1 CGDSLNDFEDST
13 ATVWF
18 GSTPVNLGRPPHTQA
33 SECKAM
39 DDFGQYVGDANPFDS
54 NQIGAIFDPV
64 NGARDLNKLIP
75 KFFHKGHAFRITDAV
90 SLSNTG
96 FIAAQCLYENGN
108 AHACL
113 LTPNPVL
120 ILRDNIVAF
129 AQGDEECIQCTDI
142 LVPEAHRLP
151 ESLEGLTADKREAVI
166 ATVDK
171 IGVEIESLERERKI
185 SQPKALQL
193 IHDAQLVLFA
203 IEPRE

>member
-1 CGDSLNDFEDST
+1 
-13 ATVWF
+13 
-18 GSTPVNLGRPPHTQA
+18 
-33 SECKAM
+33 
-39 DDFGQYVGDANPFDS
+39 
-54 NQIGAIFDPV
+54 V

-75 KFFHKGHAFRITDAV
+75 PFFHKGHAFRITDAV

-129 AQGDEECIQCTDI
+129 AQGDEECIQCTTI
-142 LVPEAHRLP
+142 LGPEAHRLP

-171 IGVEIESLERERKI
+171 IGVEIENLERERKI
-185 SQPKALQL
+185 SPAKAQQL